1 MISISNKVLNF
12 MKKREFTG
20 IVLNQ
25 EIKQFG

>member
-1 MISISNKVLNF
+1 MIEINEKVKKF
-12 MKKREFTG
+12 MKKREFIG